1 MTLSSPQRRELRL
14 LMVAPV
20 AAPGGQEDILFNLAL
35 CLPQFGVRAQV
46 ISLHDGPLVER
57 LERAGVETSVI
68 EAGRLRQPASFV
80 ATARA
85 LRAVIARGEFDAVYA
100 NMPKAHMYL
109 AWGGWRE
116 QLAMLWCQAGLPDP
130 PHWID
135 RIVAALPV
143 DAVIAESRD
152 AVAAQSRLVPA
163 AKVHLMHP
171 GIDVAR
177 FSVGNDPQLRSEHG
191 IGPRAP
197 LVSIVGRL
205 QPWKGQREFLAAA
218 ALVAAA
224 EPRAHFAVVGGA
236 ILGTE
241 GDYPAELER
250 LAQRLG
256 IDARTVFTGHTGEVS
271 RWMAASD
278 VVVNASAQE
287 PFGLVVI
294 EAMASGCAVV
304 AVARGGPRDAIEDGV
319 SGLLCQ
325 SREPAVLAGAI
336 TRLLGDGALRARLG
350 ESAREVVAARFTRE
364 AMSERFAEI
373 VRLAVAVR
381 AGAHDRE

>member
-1 MTLSSPQRRELRL
+1 
-14 LMVAPV
+14 MVAPV

-35 CLPQFGVRAQV
+35 CLPQFGVRARV
-46 ISLHDGPLVER
+46 ISLRDGPLVAR

-68 EAGRLRQPASFV
+68 DAGRLRQPAHFV

-100 NMPKAHMYL
+100 NMPKAHLYL
-109 AWGGWRE
+109 AWGGRRE
-116 QLAMLWCQAGLPDP
+116 GVAMLWCQAGFPDP

-143 DAVIAESRD
+143 EAVIAESRD
-152 AVAAQSRLVPA
+152 ALAAQSRLVPA

-171 GIDVAR
+171 GIDMTR
-177 FSVGNDPQLRSEHG
+177 FSVGRDPQLRREHG
-191 IGPRAP
+191 IDPHAP

-218 ALVAAA
+218 ALVAGA
-224 EPRAHFAVVGGA
+224 EPAAHFAVVGGA

-256 IDARTVFTGHTGEVS
+256 IAQRTVFTGHTGEVS

-304 AVARGGPRDAIEDGV
+304 AVARGGPRDAIEDGI
-319 SGLLCQ
+319 SGLLCPA
-325 SREPAVLAGAI
+325 REPAALAAAI
-336 TRLLGDGALRARLG
+336 ISLVGDGALRARLG
-350 ESAREVVAARFTRE
+350 EAARAAGASRFTRE
-364 AMSERFAEI
+364 AMSARFAEI
-373 VRLAVAVR
+373 VRLAVAAR
-381 AGAHDRE
+381 SGAHNRE